1 MRLPFYL
8 GSNHINSYFILEI
21 KKCNQTDVLIAYST
35 KAGSTA
41 EVAAKIGEVISQRG
55 FGVDVLPLSAV
66 NDLSAYDTVILGS
79 AVRVGNVLP
88 EMTKFVEKHQDAL
101 KQKVFSSFFV
111 CMTLIETTPET
122 LQTVSAYL
130 EPIRILVKPVSE
142 GMFAGVLSLKKL
154 GMVDRMLAKMVKIP
168 EGDYRQWALIE
179 EWAKNV
185 PCA

>member
-1 MRLPFYL
+1 ME
-8 GSNHINSYFILEI
+8 SN
-21 KKCNQTDVLIAYST
+21 QVLVAYST

-41 EVAAKIGEVISQRG
+41 EVATKIGEIISQRG
-55 FGVDVLPLSAV
+55 FGMDVIPLSAV
-66 NDLSAYDTVILGS
+66 KDLSTYNTVILGS
-79 AVRVGNVLP
+79 AIRVGNVLP
-88 EMTKFVEKHQDAL
+88 EMTKFIEKNQEIL
-101 KQKVFSSFFV
+101 KQKAFSTFFV
-111 CMTLIETTPET
+111 CMTLIENTPES

-130 EPIRILVKPVSE
+130 EPIRTLIKPASE